1 MYVGKISAQSYKSFC
16 REFSTRT
23 LFILVVF
30 LTNILEVQWST
41 ECSCVE
47 IFPRCFLPIA
57 QVDCIAQSFLASPFP
72 PLEFAACSIAIC
84 YMFVLS
90 CQDHTYLGVITEA
103 SDCEV

>member
-1 MYVGKISAQSYKSFC
+1 MYINKINLNLYMYVGKISAQSYQSFC

-57 QVDCIAQSFLASPFP
+57 QVDCRAIA
-72 PLEFAACSIAIC
+72 
-84 YMFVLS
+84 M
-90 CQDHTYLGVITEA
+90 
-103 SDCEV
+103 